1 MRAPLRCWSGYRMGP
16 GPRQTLPVAM
26 PPRDK
31 WRETM
36 MELFELGGIA
46 ATLVA
51 AYQGNLLQALLNGYA
66 TPTMYSE
73 ELGLDPMA
81 TERDLEVLACLVIA
95 DRNQGKY
102 GASAALKEL
111 DTTGPGGVDGLGAMW
126 SQVPAY
132 LLRGE
137 RFAHMDGP
145 PDAREAVYSAV
156 VSKLALLFAHGARQL
171 AVALPGY
178 PAHILDVGAGSGI
191 WSLAMAQRHP
201 ETRVTALDFPNVLQA
216 FRIQAEHMGLVDR
229 IGLLPGNFHC
239 VAIPEDR
246 FDRIVLAN
254 VLHLEPPEQ
263 AAALIDRVTTALIR
277 GGDLVIVD
285 MLGDGTPVGEQ
296 TQAIYALHLALRTRE
311 GKVHPLSDL
320 RAWVRQAG
328 LITGDVI
335 ELGTPRGM
343 GVLVAHKSFS

>member
-1 MRAPLRCWSGYRMGP
+1 
-16 GPRQTLPVAM
+16 
-26 PPRDK
+26 
-31 WRETM
+31 M

-66 TPTMYSE
+66 NPTMYAE

-81 TERDLEVLACLVIA
+81 TERVLEVLACLGIA

-102 GASAALKEL
+102 GASAAFK
-111 DTTGPGGVDGLGAMW
+111 DRDAIGPGGVDGLGAMW
-126 SQVPAY
+126 SQVPTF

-137 RFAHMDGP
+137 RYAHMDGP
-145 PDAREAVYSAV
+145 PEAREAVYSAV
-156 VSKLALLFAHGARQL
+156 VSKLALLFAPGARQL
-171 AVALPGY
+171 ATKIPGR
-178 PAHILDVGAGSGI
+178 PAHILDVGARSGI
-191 WSLAMAQRHP
+191 SSLTMAKRHA

-216 FRIQAEHMGLVDR
+216 FRIQAEHMGLSDR

-254 VLHLEPPEQ
+254 VLHLEPTEQ
-263 AAALIDRVTTALIR
+263 AAALIGRVATTLLP

-285 MLGDGTPVGEQ
+285 MLGDVTPAGERAR
-296 TQAIYALHLALRTRE
+296 AIYGLHLALRTRQ
-311 GKVHPLSDL
+311 GKGHPLSDL
-320 RAWVRQAG
+320 QAWVKQAG
-328 LITGDVI
+328 LSPQAAFCRV
-335 ELGTPRGM
+335 TPSAVR
-343 GVLVAHKSFS
+343 VLEAHQLVAQSAAGVRNCLSRGLMRSLVGTGARAPCL

>member
-1 MRAPLRCWSGYRMGP
+1 
-16 GPRQTLPVAM
+16 
-26 PPRDK
+26 
-31 WRETM
+31 M
-36 MELFELGGIA
+36 MKLFELGGMA

-66 TPTMYSE
+66 TPTMYAE
-73 ELGLDPMA
+73 ELGLNPTA
-81 TERDLEVLACLVIA
+81 TERVLEVLACLGIA
-95 DRNQGKY
+95 DCSQGKY
-102 GASAALKEL
+102 GASAAFKHL
-111 DTTGPGGVDGLGAMW
+111 DAIGPGGVDALGALW
-126 SQVPAY
+126 GQVPAF

-137 RFAHMDGP
+137 RYAHMDGP

-156 VSKLALLFAHGARQL
+156 VSKLALLFAPGAREL
-171 AVALPGY
+171 AMKIPGR
-178 PAHILDVGAGSGI
+178 PVHILDVGAGSGI
-191 WSLAMAQRHP
+191 WSLAMAQRHA

-216 FRIQAEHMGLVDR
+216 FRIQAEHTGLSDR

-239 VAIPEDR
+239 VTIPEDR

-254 VLHLEPPEQ
+254 VVHLEPAEQ
-263 AAALIDRVTTALIR
+263 AAALIGRVTTALLP
-277 GGDLVIVD
+277 GGDLVIID
-285 MLGDGTPVGEQ
+285 MLGDGTPAGERAR
-296 TQAIYALHLALRTRE
+296 AIYGLHLALRTRE

-320 RAWVRQAG
+320 QAWVREAG

>member
-1 MRAPLRCWSGYRMGP
+1 
-16 GPRQTLPVAM
+16 
-26 PPRDK
+26 
-31 WRETM
+31 M
-36 MELFELGGIA
+36 MELFELGGMA

-66 TPTMYSE
+66 TPTMYAE

-81 TERDLEVLACLVIA
+81 TERVLEVLACLGIA

-102 GASAALKEL
+102 GASAALKDL
-111 DTTGPGGVDGLGAMW
+111 DATGPGGVDGLGALW
-126 SQVPAY
+126 SQMPAY

-145 PDAREAVYSAV
+145 PAAREAVYSGV
-156 VSKLALLFAHGARQL
+156 VSKLALLFAHGAREL
-171 AVALPGY
+171 ATKLPGR

-191 WSLAMAQRHP
+191 WSLAMAQCHP
-201 ETRVTALDFPNVLQA
+201 ETRVTALDFPTVLQA
-216 FRIQAEHMGLVDR
+216 FRIQAEHMGLSDR

-254 VLHLEPPEQ
+254 VLHLETPLQ
-263 AAALIDRVTTALIR
+263 AAALVGRVTTALEP
-277 GGDLVIVD
+277 GGDLVIVE
-285 MLGDGTPVGEQ
+285 MLGDGTPAGERVR
-296 TQAIYALHLALRTRE
+296 AIYGLLLALCTRQ

-320 RAWVRQAG
+320 RAWVEQAG
-328 LITGDVI
+328 LVPEDVI

-343 GVLVAHKSFS
+343 GAMVAHKSLS

>member
-1 MRAPLRCWSGYRMGP
+1 
-16 GPRQTLPVAM
+16 
-26 PPRDK
+26 
-31 WRETM
+31 M
-36 MELFELGGIA
+36 MELFELGGIV

-51 AYQGNLLQALLNGYA
+51 AYQGNLLQALLNGYT
-66 TPTMYSE
+66 TPTMYAE
-73 ELGLDPMA
+73 ELGLDPTA
-81 TERDLEVLACLVIA
+81 TERVLKVLACLGIA

-102 GASAALKEL
+102 GASAAFKDL
-111 DTTGPGGVDGLGAMW
+111 DAIGPGGVDAFGALW
-126 SQVPAY
+126 SQVPTF

-137 RFAHMDGP
+137 RYAHMDGP

-156 VSKLALLFAHGARQL
+156 VSKLALLFANGARQL
-171 AVALPGY
+171 ATKIPGY

-191 WSLAMAQRHP
+191 WSLAMAERHA

-216 FRIQAEHMGLVDR
+216 FRTQAEYMGLSDR

-263 AAALIDRVTTALIR
+263 AVALIGRIATTLLP

-285 MLGDGTPVGEQ
+285 MLGDGTSAGERA
-296 TQAIYALHLALRTRE
+296 QAIYGLHLALRTRE
-311 GKVHPLSDL
+311 GKVHPLSDMQ
-320 RAWVRQAG
+320 AWVKQAG
-328 LITGDVI
+328 LVPEDVI
-335 ELGTPRGM
+335 ELGTSPGM
-343 GVLVAHKSFS
+343 GVLVSHKSC

>member
-1 MRAPLRCWSGYRMGP
+1 
-16 GPRQTLPVAM
+16 
-26 PPRDK
+26 
-31 WRETM
+31 M

-66 TPTMYSE
+66 TPTMYAE
-73 ELGLDPMA
+73 ELGLDPTA
-81 TERDLEVLACLVIA
+81 TERVLEVLACLGIA
-95 DRNQGKY
+95 DCNQGKY
-102 GASAALKEL
+102 GASAAFKDL
-111 DTTGPGGVDGLGAMW
+111 DALGPGGVDGFGALW
-126 SQVPAY
+126 SQVPAF

-137 RFAHMDGP
+137 RYAHMDGP
-145 PDAREAVYSAV
+145 PGAREAVYSGV

-171 AVALPGY
+171 AIKIPGH
-178 PAHILDVGAGSGI
+178 PNHILDVGAGSGI
-191 WSLAMAQRHP
+191 WSLAMAERHA
-201 ETRVTALDFPNVLQA
+201 ETRVTALDFPTVLQA
-216 FRIQAEHMGLVDR
+216 FRIQAEHMGLADR

-263 AAALIDRVTTALIR
+263 AASLIR
-277 GGDLVIVD
+277 RVATTLLPGGDLVIVD
-285 MLGDGTPVGEQ
+285 MLGDGTPAGERA
-296 TQAIYALHLALRTRE
+296 QAIYALHLALRTRE

-320 RAWVRQAG
+320 QTWVRQAD

-335 ELGTPRGM
+335 ELGTPCDM
-343 GVLVAHKSFS
+343 GVLVAHKSF

>member
-1 MRAPLRCWSGYRMGP
+1 
-16 GPRQTLPVAM
+16 
-26 PPRDK
+26 
-31 WRETM
+31 M
-36 MELFELGGIA
+36 MELFELGGVA

-51 AYQGNLLQALLNGYA
+51 AYQGSLLQALLNGYA
-66 TPTMYSE
+66 TPIMYAE
-73 ELGLDPMA
+73 ELGLDSTA
-81 TERDLEVLACLVIA
+81 TERVLEVLACLGIA
-95 DRNQGKY
+95 DCNQGKY
-102 GASAALKEL
+102 GASAAFKDL
-111 DTTGPGGVDGLGAMW
+111 DAISPGGVDAFGAMW
-126 SQVPAY
+126 RQVSAF

-137 RFAHMDGP
+137 RYAHMDGP
-145 PDAREAVYSAV
+145 PDAREAVYCGA
-156 VSKLALLFAHGARQL
+156 VSKLALVYAHGARQL
-171 AVALPGY
+171 AVTLPGR

-191 WSLAMAQRHP
+191 WSLAMAQRHA
-201 ETRVTALDFPNVLQA
+201 ETRVTALDFPTVLQA
-216 FRIQAEHMGLVDR
+216 FRIQAEHLGLSNR

-246 FDRIVLAN
+246 FDRIVVAN

-263 AAALIDRVTTALIR
+263 AAALIGRVATTLIR

-296 TQAIYALHLALRTRE
+296 AQAIYALHLALRTRE